1 MESNPRPSDD
11 TNMAELMRLRVQRS
25 DIDVERSSAS
35 MWMCC
40 KKEYVSRVFNS
51 RTQPIRNLLRGYCSA
66 TVGEQRCR
74 HIHCCRTVISMKLH
88 N

>member
-40 KKEYVSRVFNS
+40 KNHRVSRDFD
-51 RTQPIRNLLRGYCSA
+51 IRIRLANLSFWGYSYAAIAVQRWVSKGAA
-66 TVGEQRCR
+66 TFTAVE
-74 HIHCCRTVISMKLH
+74 L
-88 N
+88 

>member
-40 KKEYVSRVFNS
+40 KN
-51 RTQPIRNLLRGYCSA
+51 
-66 TVGEQRCR
+66 
-74 HIHCCRTVISMKLH
+74 
-88 N
+88 